1 MVATIVVVMFA
12 PAAQGALEMRT
23 GTSIRVATAGEQ
35 NGTTYGYVTATDWA
49 NSRVL
54 FDKQA
59 VFVFGYFDSFALD
72 QTNGRLFFLH
82 SMCSTEKWYAM
93 CLRVWRHRG
102 KDNTAVAPYVESEAV
117 LTGAFPFQTYTSMAY
132 DHVNE

>member
-35 NGTTYGYVTATDWA
+35 NGTTFGYVTATDWA

-54 FDKQA
+54 FDSRTTYPLGFWD
-59 VFVFGYFDSFALD
+59 VFALD

-82 SMCSTEKWYAM
+82 STCSKEHPDEA